1 MSNKQIHLLF
11 LASLI
16 GIFLTYALF
25 LNKITAIGLIIDEL
39 LFIGILVVTILFS
52 LYYKRGLKG
61 HSIVDLKKDSS
72 MSFKNIVLF
81 FLLFQIIDYVY
92 EGGFKGMISM
102 WLSYWVFGYL
112 IFIGLN
118 IYNYYKNYKLIKSED
133 IHGQ

>member
-61 HSIVDLKKDSS
+61 HSIVDFNKDSS